1 MIIGKKHKVVS
12 FTHRKEA
19 NKIEIVF
26 REPSTTMFRTNPP
39 QQAPDRVW
47 KEVYGVEDGV
57 ITLIQTIEGK
67 VAPPQNTPET
77 ISFD

>member
-1 MIIGKKHKVVS
+1 MIIGKKGKVVS
-12 FTHRKEA
+12 FTRIKEA
-19 NKIEIVF
+19 NRIEVVF
-26 REPSTTMFRTNPP
+26 REPSTTMFFTDPP
-39 QQAPDRVW
+39 QQVPDRVW

-67 VAPPQNTPET
+67 VVPPQNTPET

>member
-1 MIIGKKHKVVS
+1 MIGIKHKVVS
-12 FTHRKEA
+12 FTHIKEA
-19 NKIEIVF
+19 NKIEVVF
-26 REPSTTMFRTNPP
+26 REPSNRVFFSDPEVKV
-39 QQAPDRVW
+39 PDRAW

-67 VAPPQNTPET
+67 VVPPQNTPET